1 MELNELKLYLN
12 LIQSLKNGKIN
23 EEELPNLFPMW
34 YKKV

>member
-12 LIQSLKNGKIN
+12 LIQCLKNGKIN
-23 EEELPNLFPMW
+23 EEKLPNLFTMW